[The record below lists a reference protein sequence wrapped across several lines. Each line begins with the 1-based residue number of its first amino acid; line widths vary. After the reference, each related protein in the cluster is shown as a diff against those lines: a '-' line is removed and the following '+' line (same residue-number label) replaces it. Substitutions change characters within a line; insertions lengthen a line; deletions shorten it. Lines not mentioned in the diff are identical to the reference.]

1 MAIVIGVDKGS
12 IAEELGIE
20 VGDELLGFNGEP
32 IEDILDYFYY
42 EGQDFFVMNM
52 KAKQGDIVDLEI
64 EKDVDEQIGLTLDDS
79 VQLNPKRCKNKC
91 LFCFVDQCPKG
102 MRETL
107 YVKDDDYRLS
117 FVSGNYV
124 TFTNM
129 TDHDF
134 ERIVKLHLSPLYVSV
149 HAYDKDVKTKLISN
163 PEGANLFDRLR
174 YLAEN
179 NIEMHTQIVM
189 CKNINDKDVLFETLS
204 QLYKLH
210 PQIKSVAVV
219 PVGLT
224 SCRDKL
230 YKLEPVDKECAIQTI
245 KLVEDFNEKVGGDFC
260 WCSDEFYIKADI
272 KVPENN
278 YYGQYSQIENGVGLC
293 RTFIEEVNYGLS
305 KIKKSDKPIQIGV
318 VTGQS
323 FKGYLH
329 DALDKIK
336 KEKFINLDYKIYDII
351 NQFFGESITVSGLIT
366 AQDIIDQVKNPVKH
380 ILIPSN
386 MLREFT
392 DTFLDGMRVVELEE
406 KLNSKIHVVQNGE
419 DLVQIIGE
427 LANE

>member
-260 WCSDEFYIKADI
+260 WCSDEFYIKAGI
-272 KVPENN
+272 IVPENN

-305 KIKKSDKPIQIGV
+305 KIKKCDTPIQIGV

-351 NQFFGESITVSGLIT
+351 NHFFGESITVSGLIT
-366 AQDIIDQVKNPVKH
+366 ARDIIDQVKNPVKH

-406 KLNSKIHVVQNGE
+406 KLNSMIHVVQNGE

>member
-351 NQFFGESITVSGLIT
+351 NHFFGESITVSGLIT

>member
-174 YLAEN
+174 YLAKN

-272 KVPENN
+272 EVPENN

-351 NQFFGESITVSGLIT
+351 NHFFGESITVSGLIT
-366 AQDIIDQVKNPVKH
+366 ARDIIDQVKNPVKH

>member
-293 RTFIEEVNYGLS
+293 RTFIEEVKYGLS
-305 KIKKSDKPIQIGV
+305 KTKKCDKPIQIGV

-351 NQFFGESITVSGLIT
+351 NHFFGESITVSGLIT

>member
-20 VGDELLGFNGEP
+20 IGDELLGFNGEP

-230 YKLEPVDKECAIQTI
+230 YKLEPIDKECAIQTI

-305 KIKKSDKPIQIGV
+305 KIKKCDTPIQIGV

-351 NQFFGESITVSGLIT
+351 NHFFGESITVSGLIT

>member
-52 KAKQGDIVDLEI
+52 KAKQGDIVDLEK

-230 YKLEPVDKECAIQTI
+230 YKLEPIDKECAIQTI

-305 KIKKSDKPIQIGV
+305 KIKKCDTPIQIGV

-351 NQFFGESITVSGLIT
+351 NHFFGESITVSGLIT

>member
-305 KIKKSDKPIQIGV
+305 KIKKCDTPIQIGV

-351 NQFFGESITVSGLIT
+351 NHFFGESITVSGLIT

>member
-305 KIKKSDKPIQIGV
+305 KIKKCDTPIQIGA

-351 NQFFGESITVSGLIT
+351 NHFFGESITVSGLIT

>member
-230 YKLEPVDKECAIQTI
+230 YKLEPIDKECAIQTI

-305 KIKKSDKPIQIGV
+305 KIKKCDTPIQIGV

-351 NQFFGESITVSGLIT
+351 NHFFGESITVSGLIT

>member
-305 KIKKSDKPIQIGV
+305 KIKKCDTPIQIGA

-351 NQFFGESITVSGLIT
+351 NHFFGESITVSGLIT
-366 AQDIIDQVKNPVKH
+366 ARDIIDQVKNPVKH

>member
-305 KIKKSDKPIQIGV
+305 KIKKCDTPIQIGV

-329 DALDKIK
+329 DALEKIK

-351 NQFFGESITVSGLIT
+351 NHFFGESITVSGLIT